1 MRSMA
6 IDATDRREL
15 LALGRRSIELG
26 LEQGRLAPAPST
38 STPTLDLHRATFVT
52 LHEHDDLR
60 GCCGSIEPRFPLAE
74 DVWRNAWASA
84 FADPRFPPLTLDEYP
99 FLELHISVLS
109 PLERVP
115 AASEQEL
122 LAVLQ
127 PNRDGLM
134 LARGA
139 ARATFLPSVWESL
152 EDPVQFVRQLKL
164 KAGWR
169 PDFWSHDIEVWRYET
184 ESFGETEG

>member
-1 MRSMA
+1 MPSMA

-15 LALGRRSIELG
+15 LALARRSIELG
-26 LEQGRLAPAPST
+26 LAQARLAPAPNPSSST
-38 STPTLDLHRATFVT
+38 LSEYRATFVT

-84 FADPRFPPLTLDEYP
+84 FADPRFQPLAPDEYP
-99 FLELHISVLS
+99 SLDIHISVLS

-115 AASEQEL
+115 VASEQEL
-122 LAVLQ
+122 LAVLR
-127 PNRDGLM
+127 PNRDGLL
-134 LARGA
+134 LARGE

-169 PDFWSHDIEVWRYET
+169 PDFWSPDVDVWRYET
-184 ESFGETEG
+184 ESFGETED

>member
-1 MRSMA
+1 MQSMA

-15 LALGRRSIELG
+15 LALARRSIELG
-26 LEQGRLAPAPST
+26 LEQGRLAPVPSAY
-38 STPTLDLHRATFVT
+38 SPTLSQHRATFVT

-74 DVWRNAWASA
+74 DAWRNAWASA
-84 FADPRFPPLTLDEYP
+84 FADPRFPPLTRDEYP
-99 FLELHISVLS
+99 ALELHISVLT

-115 AASEQEL
+115 VASEQEL
-122 LAVLQ
+122 LTALR
-127 PNRDGLM
+127 PDHDGLM

-169 PDFWSHDIEVWRYET
+169 PDFWSPDIEVWRYET

>member
-1 MRSMA
+1 MQSMA

-15 LALGRRSIELG
+15 LSLARRSIELG
-26 LEQGRLAPAPST
+26 LAQEQLAPAPSA
-38 STPTLDLHRATFVT
+38 SSPTLKQHRATFVT
-52 LHEHDDLR
+52 LHAHEDLR
-60 GCCGSIEPRFPLAE
+60 GCCGSIEPRLPLAE

-84 FADPRFPPLTLDEYP
+84 FADPRFLPLTSNEYP
-99 FLELHISVLS
+99 ALDVHISVLS

-115 AASEQEL
+115 VATEEEL
-122 LAVLQ
+122 LAVLR

-169 PDFWSHDIEVWRYET
+169 ADFWSPEIEVWRYET
-184 ESFGETEG
+184 ESFGETEP